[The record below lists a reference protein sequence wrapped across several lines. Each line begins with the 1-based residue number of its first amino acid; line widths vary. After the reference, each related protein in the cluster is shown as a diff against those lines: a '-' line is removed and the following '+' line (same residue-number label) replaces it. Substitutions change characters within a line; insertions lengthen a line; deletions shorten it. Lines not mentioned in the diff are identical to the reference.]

1 MSAEAPT
8 DPGPPHPLAQPAL
21 QVLVLLGVCALVYW
35 LGLGTGGFH
44 STEAHR
50 AIPAYEMLD
59 HARGLDDWLVPRMFE
74 QPYLRKP
81 PGMPWAIALASALL
95 GETVFAARAVSALA
109 CTAMALLAFCFA
121 RRWFGP
127 RAALPS
133 GLACAL
139 MPVLW
144 ESGRAAEIEAL
155 NNLGTMLA
163 ALFLI
168 DALVFARS
176 MRTKAMSA
184 IIASLG
190 IVWFALAKGPAS
202 APVVLGIV
210 AVVCVQR
217 RSLRPLGGALWVT
230 LVPALVVVGA
240 LFWLIA
246 RAASVQ
252 PQPPVTQ
259 SPSAFMFEPGMLVGV
274 LTLPFAAFGSMLP
287 ASFALL
293 FPWGPDARTEA
304 NRDHPDWT
312 PDRFSLARTLALA
325 WLLAVLVFMLFGVRN
340 PRYTLP
346 AACLLPPLAGA
357 YLSGLGSWLVPTR
370 NRIARVLTLGRPAVL
385 VLALLIGAFV
395 YVRTIEANRRAT
407 SATPVGAHIA
417 DALGPFLGT
426 TDRPV
431 TVIADDAIEARPE
444 LLLALERSARAAGHD
459 LRVRWIPGFGGEL
472 PADLPDGPV
481 LALLRVD
488 PESPEAGIPE
498 RSAPWFQPPAGLKDP
513 GPWRFHKYS
522 AGIYLIS
529 LDPFAD

>member
-1 MSAEAPT
+1 MTEVVTLILSNVCGAAIVLSLRRQTTDRRRRPTAPEAPST
-8 DPGPPHPLAQPAL
+8 
-21 QVLVLLGVCALVYW
+21 LGRS
-35 LGLGTGGFH
+35 GTPNE
-44 STEAHR
+44 EAHR
-50 AIPAYEMLD
+50 RLVADLD
-59 HARGLDDWLVPRMFE
+59 GRGASELRDPQQTSHSMPRGLGRPVACSADGRVLTDQLVAWHGPDRTPQPASEASGTPRHS
-74 QPYLRKP
+74 
-81 PGMPWAIALASALL
+81 ASAHSARRPIIEKIQL
-95 GETVFAARAVSALA
+95 VFYPSWLSTTFKLHSQIAQASRPRIPTRRSERVSNFD
-109 CTAMALLAFCFA
+109 LLAFC
-121 RRWFGP
+121 
-127 RAALPS
+127 
-133 GLACAL
+133 
-139 MPVLW
+139 
-144 ESGRAAEIEAL
+144 
-155 NNLGTMLA
+155 
-163 ALFLI
+163 
-168 DALVFARS
+168 
-176 MRTKAMSA
+176 
-184 IIASLG
+184 
-190 IVWFALAKGPAS
+190 
-202 APVVLGIV
+202 
-210 AVVCVQR
+210 
-217 RSLRPLGGALWVT
+217 
-230 LVPALVVVGA
+230 
-240 LFWLIA
+240 
-246 RAASVQ
+246 
-252 PQPPVTQ
+252 
-259 SPSAFMFEPGMLVGV
+259 
-274 LTLPFAAFGSMLP
+274 AAFGSMLP